1 MKIDFKHSYHWK
13 HIQLDKLIPITYI
26 HTYKRLFQLATM
38 KLYLQYSS
46 VSCLFTFSGICHTE
60 WSYTP
65 SFCAYYI
72 GSRYPLPERRFTK
85 QFGKSYASTRFYN
98 YQEILI
104 FNYNIHTTKHD
115 FRKVHT
121 CTSRVSLIFK
131 KCCFLIQFLVIFL
144 HLQKF
149 WQNMKCSKL
158 DVIRIDIKIKTFCQF
173 CQIVCRIG
181 NPNKWGM
188 KFPYNESQ

>member
-1 MKIDFKHSYHWK
+1 MKIDVPHSYHWK

-72 GSRYPLPERRFTK
+72 GSRYPLPERRITK

-104 FNYNIHTTKHD
+104 FNYYIHTTKHD
-115 FRKVHT
+115 FRKVQT
-121 CTSRVSLIFK
+121 CTSRVNLIFK
-131 KCCFLIQFLVIFL
+131 NCFLSRTF
-144 HLQKF
+144 
-149 WQNMKCSKL
+149 QNY
-158 DVIRIDIKIKTFCQF
+158 F
-173 CQIVCRIG
+173 
-181 NPNKWGM
+181 
-188 KFPYNESQ
+188 